1 MSLGDHLRE
10 LRNRTLI
17 AILAILLGSIVGWVR
32 WQEIYDALVAP
43 IAAVANEKKAAG
55 AIVTTSFGN
64 LTDSFTILL
73 VVGLFVGVVIS
84 SPVWLWELW
93 AFVLPGLTTREKRV
107 SMAFFAAAVPLFLAG
122 CALAFAVLPRAVQT
136 LLSFT
141 PAQGSNI
148 IYAPDYL
155 SFVLKFI
162 LTFGIGFLLPV
173 LLVGLNVAHVLP
185 ARVMRK
191 GWRGAVF
198 LCFLF
203 TAVMTP
209 DPSPWTMIVL
219 ALPLVALFFLA
230 VGISTLLD
238 RRRAK
243 RDPTAEWLDL
253 PDDQASAL

>member
-17 AILAILLGSIVGWVR
+17 SAVAILLGSIVGWAK
-32 WQEIYDALVAP
+32 WQELFEVLIRPVVDAARDK
-43 IAAVANEKKAAG
+43 NAG
-55 AIVTTSFGN
+55 TITGV
-64 LTDSFTILL
+64 SFTTPTDAFSIMIT
-73 VVGLFVGVVIS
+73 VGLFIGVVLS
-84 SPVWLWELW
+84 SPVWLWQIW
-93 AFVLPGLTTREKRV
+93 AFVVPGLTRREKRV
-107 SMAFFAAAVPLFLAG
+107 AIAFIVAAVPLFLAG
-122 CALAFAVLPRAVQT
+122 CVLAYAVLPRAMHA

-141 PAQGSNI
+141 PPSGSNI

-162 LTFGIGFLLPV
+162 LTFGLGFLLPV
-173 LLVGLNVAHVLP
+173 FLVGLNMVHVLP
-185 ARVMRK
+185 ARIMMK

-209 DPSPWTMIVL
+209 DPNPFTMIIL
-219 ALPLVALFFLA
+219 AIPLVGLFFAA
-230 VGISTLLD
+230 VGVCTLLD

-243 RDPTAEWLDL
+243 RDPAAAWLAV
-253 PDDQASAL
+253 PDDQASAI